1 MSVKNKLTIFIA
13 AFAMLATPMLGAAEG
28 KAKTKIHHRHLVNK
42 ARGCPVRQIADGSL
56 VDCHGWR
63 KWSGS
68 IGWDN
73 TCLHLDYMASQFACS
88 QNGGLGR

>member
-1 MSVKNKLTIFIA
+1 MTVNRKLA
-13 AFAMLATPMLGAAEG
+13 ALMIGVLAASMFRAE
-28 KAKTKIHHRHLVNK
+28 AETRTNAHHRHLLK
-42 ARGCPVRQIADGSL
+42 MQHGCPVREIADGSL

-73 TCLHLDYMASQFACS
+73 TCLNLDYLPSEFACS
-88 QNGGLGR
+88 PKGRR